1 MKVAHLI
8 NSMFTGGAENLIT
21 ESISVFE
28 SNSFSVDVILLNGTE
43 TPFLNKLKQTNC
55 KIILLSKSS
64 VYNPFLVFKII
75 PLLKKYDIIHVH
87 LFPALYWVAIA
98 KLISFSKIKL
108 VFTEHGTSNRRMNNK
123 FFAPIDNF
131 IYSFYSKIITISDDV
146 DSSIKKALNT
156 SESKFELIKNG
167 INIDTIKKATP
178 YIDGKFSKNFCEKFL
193 FQFSS
198 FQYPKDQVTLIKSL
212 LHLPQ
217 NVHLFLVGD
226 GVLRTEC
233 EALVKTLNLQNRVYF
248 LGIRM
253 DIPNLL
259 KTADIVVLSSHHEGL
274 SLASIEGLASGKPFI
289 CSNVPGLR
297 EVVLGAGL
305 LFEDKNEIQLS
316 EQIISLLE
324 SELYYNQTVEKCL
337 KRAAEFD
344 IEIMVKK
351 EIELYKSLVS

>member
-28 SNSFSVDVILLNGTE
+28 INKFYVDVILLNGTE
-43 TPFLNKLKQTNC
+43 TPFLNKLKFK
-55 KIILLSKSS
+55 KITFFSLGKSS
-64 VYNPFLVFKII
+64 VYNPLLIFKII
-75 PLLKKYDIIHVH
+75 PFLKNYDLIHVH

-98 KLISFSKIKL
+98 KFLSFSKIKL
-108 VFTEHGTSNRRMNNK
+108 VYTEHGTSNRRMNNK
-123 FFAPIDNF
+123 FFAPIDAF
-131 IYSFYSKIITISDDV
+131 IYSFYSKIITISGDV
-146 DSSIKKALNT
+146 DSAIKKTLNT

-167 INIDTIKKATP
+167 INIHAIKTATP
-178 YIDGKFSKNFCEKFL
+178 YTDGIFSKNFCEKFL

-217 NVHLFLVGD
+217 NLQLFLVGD

-233 EALVKTLNLQNRVYF
+233 EALVKTLNLQNRVHF

-259 KTADIVVLSSHHEGL
+259 KTADVVILSSHHEGL

-316 EQIISLLE
+316 EQIISLFE

-351 EIELYKSLVS
+351 EIELYKIILK